1 MSEHESGG
9 GGGGGGGGGEGSA
22 FGPFLLGLSLGAVL
36 GFLFAPEPGGV
47 ARGKLG
53 RRLRS
58 LRDLAAEKAG
68 EIGDLLHTVE
78 DDDEEKE
85 PPATT
90 RASLERRLGD
100 AKRRRRGRGGA
111 SGRGA
116 ALRRP
121 DEGDEPVA

>member
-1 MSEHESGG
+1 MSEHEAGG
-9 GGGGGGGGGEGSA
+9 GGGREGSA
-22 FGPFLLGLSLGAVL
+22 FGPFLLGLSLGAVV
-36 GFLFAPEPGGV
+36 GFLFAPEPGDV
-47 ARGKLG
+47 ARGRLG

-68 EIGDLLHTVE
+68 EIGDLLHTAE
-78 DDDEEKE
+78 DAEEEE

-90 RASLERRLGD
+90 RAALERRLGD
-100 AKRRRRGRGGA
+100 AKRRRRGRSGA

-116 ALRRP
+116 ALPRP

>member
-1 MSEHESGG
+1 MSEQEGSGG
-9 GGGGGGGGGEGSA
+9 REGSA

-116 ALRRP
+116 ALPRP